1 MSYVSGD
8 NAREQFRESVW
19 KLRVARDLIDSE
31 VATALGVHN
40 RTLYKWLSGDRRIPV
55 SAVRLLDL
63 LLAQT
68 RHAAPQQSDHAAPH
82 NRESLNLGGERGK
95 GGLQGGRGREGG

>member
-68 RHAAPQQSDHAAPH
+68 PNAAPQQSDHAAPH
-82 NRESLNLGGERGK
+82 NRPSPMLGGERGK
-95 GGLQGGRGREGG
+95 GGL

>member
-8 NAREQFRESVW
+8 NVRQRFKDRVW
-19 KLRVARDLIDSE
+19 QLRLARDLIDSE

-95 GGLQGGRGREGG
+95 GGL

>member
-8 NAREQFRESVW
+8 NARQRFKDRVW
-19 KLRVARDLIDSE
+19 QLRLARDLIDSE

-63 LLAQT
+63 LLAQPP
-68 RHAAPQQSDHAAPH
+68 HAASQQFGDAAPH
-82 NRESLNLGGERGK
+82 NRPSPMLGGERGK
-95 GGLQGGRGREGG
+95 GGL

>member
-8 NAREQFRESVW
+8 NAREHFRESVW

-68 RHAAPQQSDHAAPH
+68 PNVAPQKSDHAAPH
-82 NRESLNLGGERGK
+82 NRPSPMLGGERGK
-95 GGLQGGRGREGG
+95 GGL